1 MGNRPI
7 SLSSSDIVCGVLRIA
22 IGLKFGES
30 YLHKGRR
37 ERLDVR
43 TKRGVR
49 MKSRVD
55 MLTKTDSTP
64 GSSDEAESGLAAAAE
79 YWAGRAMWA
88 LVIIMSLWDIA
99 VTFDSPA
106 TLMARLF

>member
-1 MGNRPI
+1 MGNPPI
-7 SLSSSDIVCGVLRIA
+7 SLSSSDTVCGVLLIA
-22 IGLKFGES
+22 INSKFGES
-30 YLHKGRR
+30 YRLDGRR

-64 GSSDEAESGLAAAAE
+64 DSSDEAESGLAAATE
-79 YWAGRAMWA
+79 YWAGRAMWV
-88 LVIIMSLWDIA
+88 LVIIVSLWDIA
-99 VTFDSPA
+99 VTFDTPA

>member
-1 MGNRPI
+1 M
-7 SLSSSDIVCGVLRIA
+7 
-22 IGLKFGES
+22 
-30 YLHKGRR
+30 

-49 MKSRVD
+49 MKSLID

-64 GSSDEAESGLAAAAE
+64 DSSDLAESGLAAAAE
-79 YWAGRAMWA
+79 YWAGRAMWV

-99 VTFDSPA
+99 VTFDTPA